1 MPAGRQARGR
11 LWSAAAAT
19 LAVLGACSPG
29 GPEPGAAPGRGF
41 GGAAAPAVTVV
52 ATRLAPQTFTDR
64 FTALGTARANES
76 IEVTSRTTSI
86 ITRINFREGQ
96 KVRTGELL
104 VELDTKEASAD
115 LALAQANLQQIDSQ
129 YRRSKTLA
137 ATQVV
142 SAADLE
148 QLEAQ
153 VLSARAQVRAA
164 EARLDTLYVRAPFD
178 GTLGLRRVSLGDLVG
193 PDTVMTTLDDS
204 SPIKLEFNV
213 PESFLA
219 TVTRGMQ
226 ISAQSNV
233 YPGRPFTGEVDIID
247 SRVDPVSRSVTVI
260 ARIPNGEGLLKPGMF
275 LTVTLE
281 KERDNVLLVPEE
293 ALVPR
298 QGRQFVYVVEEG
310 RAVEREVELGGRV
323 PGLAEIRQ
331 GIAPGELVIT
341 QGTQRVRDGLPVM
354 LASPG

>member
-115 LALAQANLQQIDSQ
+115 LALAQANLQQIESQ

-204 SPIKLEFNV
+204 NPIKLEFNV

>member
-1 MPAGRQARGR
+1 MPADRRAHGR
-11 LWSAAAAT
+11 LWTAAVIALT
-19 LAVLGACSPG
+19 VLGACSPG
-29 GPEPGAAPGRGF
+29 GPEPDAGPGRGF
-41 GGAAAPAVTVV
+41 GGPGGAAVTVV
-52 ATRLAPQTFTDR
+52 ATRLAPQTFTDS

-86 ITRINFREGQ
+86 VTRINFREGQ
-96 KVRTGELL
+96 RVRAGELL

-115 LALAQANLQQIDSQ
+115 LALAEANLQQVESQ

-137 ATQVV
+137 ETQVV

-178 GTLGLRRVSLGDLVG
+178 GALGLRRVSLGDLVG

-204 SPIKLEFNV
+204 NPIKLEFNV

-219 TVTRGMQ
+219 TVARGMQ
-226 ISAQSNV
+226 ISAESTV
-233 YPGRPFTGEVDIID
+233 YPGRRFTGEVDIVD

-260 ARIPNGEGLLKPGMF
+260 ARIPNDEGLLKPGMF
-275 LTVTLE
+275 LTVALE
-281 KERDNVLLVPEE
+281 KARDNVLLVPEE

-298 QGRQFVYVVEEG
+298 QGRQFVYVIEDG

-331 GIAPGELVIT
+331 GVAPGELVIT
-341 QGTQRVRDGLPVM
+341 QGTQRVRDGLPVT
-354 LASPG
+354 LASKG